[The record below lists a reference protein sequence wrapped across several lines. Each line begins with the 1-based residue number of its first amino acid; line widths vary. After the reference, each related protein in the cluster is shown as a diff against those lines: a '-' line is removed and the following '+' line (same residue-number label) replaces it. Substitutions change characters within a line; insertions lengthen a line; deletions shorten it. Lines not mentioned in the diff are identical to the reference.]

1 MPGSRMFSPQCGTG
15 MQGVYA
21 AARIISRTARLPQPS
36 SPQGTSGA
44 ELLLPQ
50 AAASPCET
58 LQPAEPLG
66 VRLSEAQGAIGAWAC
81 GQGPCGAASQEP
93 SDRPRISARAD
104 SLRA

>member
-1 MPGSRMFSPQCGTG
+1 MPGSRMFSPQCGAG

-58 LQPAEPLG
+58 LQPAESLG
-66 VRLSEAQGAIGAWAC
+66 VRLSEAQGAIGARGMWSRAMWR
-81 GQGPCGAASQEP
+81 GQPGALRSSQDQC
-93 SDRPRISARAD
+93 SRR
-104 SLRA
+104 